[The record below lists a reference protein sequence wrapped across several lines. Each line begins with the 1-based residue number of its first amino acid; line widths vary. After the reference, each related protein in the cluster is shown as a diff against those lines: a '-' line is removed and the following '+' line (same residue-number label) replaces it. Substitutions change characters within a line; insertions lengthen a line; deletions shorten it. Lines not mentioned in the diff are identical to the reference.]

1 MFIYQNSFNAS
12 IKRNFILVCC
22 ERERKRKKRKKENKK
37 EKKQGQ
43 RELLV
48 ITPFSSYSEK
58 TV

>member
-1 MFIYQNSFNAS
+1 MFIYQDSFNVS
-12 IKRNFILVCC
+12 IKRNFTFVCC
-22 ERERKRKKRKKENKK
+22 ERERIRKKRKKEKRK

-43 RELLV
+43 RILLV